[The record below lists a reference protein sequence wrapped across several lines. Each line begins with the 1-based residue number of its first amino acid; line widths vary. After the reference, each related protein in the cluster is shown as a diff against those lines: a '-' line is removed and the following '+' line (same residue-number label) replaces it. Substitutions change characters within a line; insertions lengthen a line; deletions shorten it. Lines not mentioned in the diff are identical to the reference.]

1 MPTYDSESEDGFD
14 MSFASEQ
21 IMSIAKPVTICL
33 VVTIILVRTIQ
44 MGQVD
49 ENARWKGLA
58 YNEDENE
65 DDSNAQKLGGALINA
80 AIMVTLI
87 TCMTFLFVFFYKK
100 GWMKVIYGW
109 LIMSSVMMLAAVG
122 AFVFLRLL
130 TVYNAPLDMPSFFII
145 LWNFATV
152 GLAAIFWRAPLLL
165 QQIYLLISSAF
176 LATMFYALL
185 PTWTTWVVLGA
196 VALYDIVAV
205 LCPKGPL
212 RMLVETAQ
220 ERPDQP
226 LPGLLYSAGI
236 AYIQHQLP
244 QHPEQRCETQ
254 ETQEHQEQQEE
265 EENTDRD
272 DDDNGDDDGNDDDGN
287 DDNVGD
293 EEDTLVAPPPPAR
306 SDSTRSATVIN
317 SDGSRIR
324 AKYRYEYEYEY
335 DEESDAD
342 DESRRSRRRH
352 LLVDDSDDDQDG
364 QELGMYPPVPARGHS
379 SLQMGGDDEGGANT
393 YQSPLER
400 SSGRGLKLGLGD
412 FIFYSVLVSHAAVSD
427 MVSMFTTTVAIL
439 MGLVLTLFALGI
451 YKRALPALPF
461 SIALGLI
468 FYITTELVM
477 TPYFVSLALSGVM
490 V

>member
-1 MPTYDSESEDGFD
+1 MGTHLAFRHHHQPYPLPLSLPLPHTLPPRRKGMSSDDRRDEERLLAVDVEPVPPPHTHMPTYDSESEDGFD

-21 IMSIAKPVTICL
+21 IMSIAKPVTIC
-33 VVTIILVRTIQ
+33 LVRTIQ

-130 TVYNAPLDMPSFFII
+130 TVYNAALDMPSFFII

-236 AYIQHQLP
+236 AYIQRPLP
-244 QHPEQRCETQ
+244 QHEQ
-254 ETQEHQEQQEE
+254 HSEQQEE
-265 EENTDRD
+265 EDND
-272 DDDNGDDDGNDDDGN
+272 DDDDDADS
-287 DDNVGD
+287 
-293 EEDTLVAPPPPAR
+293 LVPPPAPPPAR

-352 LLVDDSDDDQDG
+352 LLVDDSDDDQEG
-364 QELGMYPPVPARGHS
+364 QELGVYPPIPTRGHS
-379 SLQMGGDDEGGANT
+379 SLQAGGDDEGGANT

-427 MVSMFTTTVAIL
+427 MVSMF
-439 MGLVLTLFALGI
+439 
-451 YKRALPALPF
+451 
-461 SIALGLI
+461 
-468 FYITTELVM
+468 
-477 TPYFVSLALSGVM
+477 
-490 V
+490 